1 MFLIDV
7 LLMLLQPTLYIFFA
21 ALSLAQFQILYSAVL
36 HYLHLLSKSEYT
48 SGFAIYF
55 ATITGNLKGVLG
67 EPSSMKFDIT
77 HVLLA
82 SILIAAL
89 VSVEKLRI
97 LIDRSMAVKYKT
109 S

>member
-1 MFLIDV
+1 
-7 LLMLLQPTLYIFFA
+7 MLLQPTLYIFFA

-67 EPSSMKFDIT
+67 ELSLPSPRTRSSNRRRPSHPDMSGLPF
-77 HVLLA
+77 LA
-82 SILIAAL
+82 P
-89 VSVEKLRI
+89 
-97 LIDRSMAVKYKT
+97 AVH
-109 S
+109 